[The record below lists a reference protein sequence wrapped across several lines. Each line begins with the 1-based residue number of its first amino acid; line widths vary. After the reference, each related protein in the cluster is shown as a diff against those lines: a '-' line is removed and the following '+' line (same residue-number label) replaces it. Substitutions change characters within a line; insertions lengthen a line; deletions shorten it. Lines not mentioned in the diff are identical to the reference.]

1 MSMEENN
8 KTLREQ
14 FFDLTGLTFDIDK
27 KIEELAEATPNEK
40 KKYFAK
46 IEWYIP
52 GGNANFNGKPKIEI
66 AKFLNELA
74 AKLGITDFNADITGD
89 DKVDHHDKK
98 IQSRVEIITDNGV
111 EPVEGEGDDNKGN
124 DNDETP
130 KEETVDNEDTEE
142 TKDENEDDSDK
153 PEEDSKE
160 EEK

>member
-40 KKYFAK
+40 KRYFAK

-124 DNDETP
+124 DNGETP
-130 KEETVDNEDTEE
+130 KEETVDN
-142 TKDENEDDSDK
+142 
-153 PEEDSKE
+153 
-160 EEK
+160 